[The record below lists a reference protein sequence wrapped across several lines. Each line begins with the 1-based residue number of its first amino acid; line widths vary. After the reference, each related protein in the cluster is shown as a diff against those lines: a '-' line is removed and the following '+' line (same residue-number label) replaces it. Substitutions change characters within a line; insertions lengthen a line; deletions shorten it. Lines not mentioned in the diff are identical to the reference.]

1 MSDLKLLFFRTLL
14 DWLSMQRNQPF
25 SLILN
30 LLDLCNFFISSV
42 HPCILPV
49 YLSVSFLY
57 H

>member
-1 MSDLKLLFFRTLL
+1 MSDSQVIIFRTLL